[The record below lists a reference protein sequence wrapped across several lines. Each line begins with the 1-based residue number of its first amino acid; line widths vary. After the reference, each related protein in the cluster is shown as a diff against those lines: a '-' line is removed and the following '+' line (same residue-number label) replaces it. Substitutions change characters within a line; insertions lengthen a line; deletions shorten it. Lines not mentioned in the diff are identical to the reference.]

1 MVTVEVRVAV
11 KLHDVCLG
19 VFLFDL
25 RCEKNLHDL
34 SCETALL
41 CQVGIFHNLLGD
53 CASALPDFALILYKG
68 EACTKSCDPVHSGV
82 ALKSPVLLCDVGVLD
97 VHADLADRD
106 ILVVSCVD
114 QTNLAAIL
122 VVDFRVRKHAEI
134 GALHLRQLVIGD
146 GTAVIQF
153 GADFCINEERHKRT
167 DDHDACQDLK
177 HAIKK
182 PAKDSKDACRNS

>member
-1 MVTVEVRVAV
+1 MYQIDFKKPLAV
-11 KLHDVCLG
+11 HFIGIGGISMSGLA
-19 VFLFDL
+19 
-25 RCEKNLHDL
+25 EI
-34 SCETALL
+34 LL
-41 CQVGIFHNLLGD
+41 EEEFHI
-53 CASALPDFALILYKG
+53 S
-68 EACTKSCDPVHSGV
+68 
-82 ALKSPVLLCDVGVLD
+82 VGVLD

-114 QTNLAAIL
+114 QTDLAAIL

-134 GALHLRQLVIGD
+134 GALHLRQLVVGD